1 VIRVKEVSAQ
11 MGPTAMEA
19 ENNLYV
25 TENDICNG
33 IINYVGRAGNT
44 ARCEQAVD
52 RRTGPPNSWDETG

>member
-1 VIRVKEVSAQ
+1 

-33 IINYVGRAGNT
+33 IINYIGRAGKT